1 MLKRGRFYFYLNI
14 SGVSFQVHVKVSL
27 KGERMHRYKEKI
39 GGEKKENLLSL
50 LAQKIISPWN
60 WKKRYVQKRE
70 LKSFVPSNNRNIN
83 RYPEKI
89 EIVISFPK

>member
-1 MLKRGRFYFYLNI
+1 MFVNTLLAGNVQARHIFFYLNI

-60 WKKRYVQKRE
+60 WKKNMFKNV
-70 LKSFVPSNNRNIN
+70 S
-83 RYPEKI
+83 
-89 EIVISFPK
+89 